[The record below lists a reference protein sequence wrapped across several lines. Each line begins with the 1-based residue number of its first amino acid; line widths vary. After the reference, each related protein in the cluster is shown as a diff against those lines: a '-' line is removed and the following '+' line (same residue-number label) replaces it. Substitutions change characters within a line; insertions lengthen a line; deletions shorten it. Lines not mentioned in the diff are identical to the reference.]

1 MKMGKKGYITIQDL
15 IEREGNISQAHQWLN
30 REGVPCSYL
39 SVRSWYRREATPDAA
54 HAALMRSVGI
64 AA

>member
-1 MKMGKKGYITIQDL
+1 MAKYITIEDL
-15 IEREGNISQAHQWLN
+15 VRREGSISQAHQWLN

-39 SVRSWYRREATPDAA
+39 SVRSWYRREAKPDPA
-54 HAALMRSVGI
+54 HAALLLSVGV